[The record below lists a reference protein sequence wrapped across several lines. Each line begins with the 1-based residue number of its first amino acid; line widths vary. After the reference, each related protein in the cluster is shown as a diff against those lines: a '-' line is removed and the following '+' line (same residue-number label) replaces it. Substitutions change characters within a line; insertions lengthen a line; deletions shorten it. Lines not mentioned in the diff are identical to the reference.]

1 MKRYTKYL
9 ISLLLVVLVA
19 STAIYV
25 TRTIS
30 EPETTGES
38 QGGVTVTVDNP
49 EPLDATK
56 IEELVNQERIKAGL
70 APLVHNDLLKQSA
83 CAKADDMI
91 AKDYWEHVS
100 PDGITPRDWI
110 IATGYAYDSIG
121 ENLAEGFVSDEA
133 LVAGWVKSPSH
144 KENILRDYTEFG
156 TCTKIDPD
164 YKTKQV
170 NITVQH
176 FGRP

>member
-1 MKRYTKYL
+1 VT
-9 ISLLLVVLVA
+9 
-19 STAIYV
+19 STAIYA
-25 TRTIS
+25 TRTAS
-30 EPETTGES
+30 EPETTGAP
-38 QGGVTVTVDNP
+38 QDGVTVTVGRSEAP
-49 EPLDATK
+49 ESLDATK

-70 APLVHNDLLKQSA
+70 TPLVHNDLLKQSA

-110 IATGYAYDSIG
+110 IATGYEYDSIG
-121 ENLAEGFVSDEA
+121 ENLAEGFASDEA
-133 LVAGWVKSPSH
+133 LVAGWMKSLSH